1 MYRLAAAAACI
12 LVAACAGTIKEGM
25 AKLEGQPLSAVIAR
39 IGQPMGERSIA
50 GNRVYYWGTPP
61 QLSSKSDTGP
71 QCQIQATMN
80 GDVVERLAYEGDE
93 ALCLK
98 YAGRLRS

>member
-1 MYRLAAAAACI
+1 VYRLAAAAACI
-12 LVAACAGTIKEGM
+12 LVAACAGTIKGGM

-39 IGQPMGERSIA
+39 IGQPLGERSVA
-50 GNRVYYWGTPP
+50 GKTVYYWGTP
-61 QLSSKSDTGP
+61 QLSSKSDKGP

-98 YAGRLRS
+98 YAERLRS

>member
-1 MYRLAAAAACI
+1 VYRLAASAACI

-50 GNRVYYWGTPP
+50 GKRVYYWGTP
-61 QLSSKSDTGP
+61 QLSVKSDREK
-71 QCQIQATMN
+71 QCQILATMN
-80 GDVVERLAYEGDE
+80 GDVIERLAYEGDE
-93 ALCLK
+93 ALCQK
-98 YAGRLRS
+98 YAERLRP